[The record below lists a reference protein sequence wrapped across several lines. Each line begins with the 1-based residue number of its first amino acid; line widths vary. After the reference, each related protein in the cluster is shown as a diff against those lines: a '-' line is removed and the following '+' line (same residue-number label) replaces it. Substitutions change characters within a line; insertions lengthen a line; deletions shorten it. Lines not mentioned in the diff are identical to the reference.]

1 MSVLTFSC
9 VQQPVGPVDDD
20 VNDGKIATEMSSTE
34 INWELLTASVREPRL
49 IRLTERN
56 ESRSDESANQSK
68 PTKEKDSKRLS
79 ESFSVLFFKKQT
91 QTTSLASKFSGC
103 S

>member
-1 MSVLTFSC
+1 MKQEGQEQRQISSWRILPVENDDSVVYLLVHVLTFSC

-34 INWELLTASVREPRL
+34 INWELLTASVSDNRL

-56 ESRSDESANQSK
+56 ESNPSQPKKRIR
-68 PTKEKDSKRLS
+68 KD
-79 ESFSVLFFKKQT
+79 
-91 QTTSLASKFSGC
+91 
-103 S
+103 